1 MIGRRG
7 KLLIFFYVVF
17 LVVLL
22 LMCSTDLVIREPEK
36 EIYQVAVIIEDVRS
50 DNYSNFRKGMDQAA
64 MDFNVDVHFITLY
77 ENMDA
82 GQQIE
87 LMEREQRDGADAL
100 IVVPVD
106 EQQAAARPMI
116 VPVVLVCSEWAKGTR
131 EGSVVVDYEKMG
143 EQLAREMMEEIP
155 ADSPVLMFT
164 DPAKQSTMD
173 ILFLEGAE
181 EAFTAD
187 GYNIQRVKRKSEEG
201 FRVFLEEAGM
211 QFEEKMVILA
221 GNQEIMTEV
230 SGLLSD
236 SPAASECVRGLYGR
250 GNTVPILN
258 DLDRGFITGICVTDD
273 FSIGYFSVRAA
284 VQALEGATNSPIVMD
299 SYYIKKEDLRE
310 AAYEKLLFPI
320 E

>member
-77 ENMDA
+77 EKRDVW
-82 GQQIE
+82 QQIE
-87 LMEREQRDGADAL
+87 LMEREQQDGADAL

-106 EQQAAARPMI
+106 EQRIVAEPMI
-116 VPVVLVCSEWAKGTR
+116 VPVILVCSEWAKGTR

-143 EQLAREMMEEIP
+143 EQLAQEMMEEIP
-155 ADSPVLMFT
+155 ADSPVLMFM
-164 DPAKQSTMD
+164 DPVKQSTMD
-173 ILFLEGAE
+173 MLFVKGAE
-181 EAFTAD
+181 EALTAN
-187 GYNIQRVKRKSEEG
+187 GHYIQRVKRKSKEG
-201 FRVFLEEAGM
+201 FQVFLEEV
-211 QFEEKMVILA
+211 QRQSEQPIVILA
-221 GNQEIMTEV
+221 ENQEIMTEV
-230 SGLLSD
+230 SGILSD
-236 SPAASECVRGLYGR
+236 SPEVSQCVCGLYGR

-258 DLDRGFITGICVTDD
+258 DLDRGFITGVCVTDD
-273 FSIGYFSVRAA
+273 YSIGYFSVRAA
-284 VQALEGATNSPIVMD
+284 VQALEGAMNSPVVMD